1 MSQVLIV
8 DLDDRD
14 LKQLADV
21 DEEVD
26 LVKQTIDYHHDKLDL
41 SSPLDRDP

>member
-1 MSQVLIV
+1 VSKVLIV

-14 LKQLADV
+14 LEQLSGV
-21 DEEVD
+21 DEEIE
-26 LVKQTIDYHHDKLDL
+26 LVKRTIDDHHDKLDL